1 MELQNS
7 LLEKFKAPLLTVRAN
22 YPGENKWES
31 IPIEIT
37 DIVAKEMVLLFE
49 DKITHT
55 EILKISKERYIF
67 SLLIFLPL
75 RLKKILYILKRI
87 IFLEDV

>member
-1 MELQNS
+1 MFDINKFLDDREKRVELQNS

-37 DIVAKEMVLLFE
+37 DIVAKRWYYY
-49 DKITHT
+49 
-55 EILKISKERYIF
+55 LKI
-67 SLLIFLPL
+67 
-75 RLKKILYILKRI
+75 RLFIVK
-87 IFLEDV
+87 F